1 MMAAEEERP
10 LAGPTTIDEYLATL
24 SDERRTGIEA
34 MRRAVTAAAPEATE
48 SIAYSMPA
56 LRSHG
61 DRFLVSYAAFKR
73 HYSLFPASEGV
84 ETQLAGE
91 IEPYLTGKGTISF
104 NASEPLPL
112 DLIGRIVKIRWA
124 ENAAAEERKAPR

>member
-1 MMAAEEERP
+1 M
-10 LAGPTTIDEYLATL
+10 AGPTTIDEYLATL
-24 SDERRTGIEA
+24 TDAQRAGVEA
-34 MRRAVTAAAPEATE
+34 MRRAVTAAAPEASE
-48 SIAYSMPA
+48 AIAYAMPA

-104 NASEPLPL
+104 KAAEPLPL
-112 DLIGRIVKIRWA
+112 DLIGRIVRIRWA
-124 ENAAAEERKAPR
+124 ENAAAAEAKARTGRR